1 MDALFYTPFS
11 TLTRKQSRVL
21 REVAVRDVMLERRD
35 GPNLMLVDANREL
48 NMRGAVGTIAQMV
61 ALLPG
66 DAWSDYA
73 DQVAER
79 IPWIRALPHDD
90 RVQLVGEFVEQ
101 AQRCSELGDF
111 APLGGVLHQ
120 WRNTALIYENP
131 EIRALLDAEP
141 DTDIPVARP
150 AA

>member
-1 MDALFYTPFS
+1 MDALFHTPFS

-21 REVAVRDVMLERRD
+21 SEVAVRDVMLERRD
-35 GPNLMLVDANREL
+35 GPNLMLVDADREL

-61 ALLPG
+61 ALLPS
-66 DAWSDYA
+66 DARSGYA
-73 DQVAER
+73 DQLAER
-79 IPWIRALPHDD
+79 IPWIRALPHED

-111 APLGGVLHQ
+111 APLGRILHH

-131 EIRALLDAEP
+131 EIRALIDAEQ
-141 DTDIPVARP
+141 DVDIPVTRP